1 MTRLEVMNENK
12 KMFEYVSGL
21 YNGMHRYSD
30 HELDKIVVAQ
40 LIFPWIKGNKWM
52 GGMSDSLR
60 NKAYERIMALGY
72 TYEQVEETEQVWM
85 QKCVDWMNSR
95 K

>member
-12 KMFEYVSGL
+12 KMYEYVSGL
-21 YNGMHRYSD
+21 YSGIAGIP
-30 HELDKIVVAQ
+30 EKQLDAVVIAQ

-60 NKAYERIMALGY
+60 NKVYERIMGYGY

-85 QKCVDWMNSR
+85 DKCVEWMKAR
-95 K
+95 